1 MYYKFRSIVP
11 SVFKK
16 QHFEKK
22 IKDRRNEMRVTKC
35 YQEKW
40 SVSSSNEHIIF
51 NIIISL
57 NLLKLF
63 HDGERYITYFQG
75 LNAGIGFIDVKI
87 GNEC

>member
-35 YQEKW
+35 YQEK
-40 SVSSSNEHIIF
+40 
-51 NIIISL
+51 
-57 NLLKLF
+57 
-63 HDGERYITYFQG
+63 
-75 LNAGIGFIDVKI
+75 
-87 GNEC
+87 